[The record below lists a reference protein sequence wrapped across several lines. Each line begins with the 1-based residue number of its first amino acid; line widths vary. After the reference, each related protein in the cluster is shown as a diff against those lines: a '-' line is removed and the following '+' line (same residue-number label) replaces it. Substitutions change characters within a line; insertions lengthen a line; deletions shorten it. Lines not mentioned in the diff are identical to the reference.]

1 MTEYTPDTD
10 EVRDAWRQAWSW
22 GFVST
27 ASEDAVGPSFNS
39 SDVYAQFDRW
49 LNEIRA
55 ETWDRAWREIRMIPH
70 WWNTD
75 DQYGEFD
82 LQSPGPDETSEQGA
96 FMAVREIMRN
106 NPYRPNEK

>member
-1 MTEYTPDTD
+1 MTEYTPTTENILNCYVYSSEGYDGSLQIP
-10 EVRDAWRQAWSW
+10 ERQSRAEF
-22 GFVST
+22 G
-27 ASEDAVGPSFNS
+27 
-39 SDVYAQFDRW
+39 RW

-55 ETWDRAWREIRMIPH
+55 EAWDRAWREIRMIPH

-82 LQSPGPDETSEQGA
+82 MQPLGPDETSEQGA
-96 FMAVREIMRN
+96 FMAVREVMLD